1 MNEAKQISLATDR
14 IQLNSHP
21 DRDKPRRPFTQK
33 ASAFWDDTA
42 PNRGFACQETAPGR
56 MAQKVMKQ

>member
-1 MNEAKQISLATDR
+1 MRVNEIKQISLGTGE

-21 DRDKPRRPFTQK
+21 DRDKPRRPFIQR

-42 PNRGFACQETAPGR
+42 PNRGFACQETVPGR
-56 MAQKVMKQ
+56 MAQK